1 MIKKCMILKISEQN
15 ISIVSAANQSTNE
28 K

>member
-1 MIKKCMILKISEQN
+1 MILKISEQN